1 MRNVRI
7 LLKGKHT
14 NYYSIIKFSIDL
26 HVVFYLQLFKSRKPH
41 GNNIPAVH
49 TAIIREKKISTEQLL
64 SFKDLLSNID
74 NVEVCLLH
82 CITSLAGAS
91 HQLELL

>member
-1 MRNVRI
+1 M
-7 LLKGKHT
+7 
-14 NYYSIIKFSIDL
+14 F
-26 HVVFYLQLFKSRKPH
+26 VFYLQLFKSRKPH